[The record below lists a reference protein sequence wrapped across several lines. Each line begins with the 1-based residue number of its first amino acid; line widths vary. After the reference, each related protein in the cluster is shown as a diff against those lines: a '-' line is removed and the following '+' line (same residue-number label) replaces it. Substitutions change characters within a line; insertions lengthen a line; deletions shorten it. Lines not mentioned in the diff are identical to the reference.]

1 MAVEVEEKYGGAG
14 ASFFSTILAVEE
26 LSKVDASVAV
36 CMDVQNTL
44 VNTLLSNLGTEEQK
58 QKYLSALAT
67 DTVRKREYQQAAQ
80 LMHHATEVFGG
91 RLSQRARRV
100 WRRSISRR
108 VHTRNHYNQRP
119 SWKETSHTTR
129 IAKQ

>member
-80 LMHHATEVFGG
+80 LTLSSVAAFVSLRKRLGVTLLRCRQKLFQTE
-91 RLSQRARRV
+91 
-100 WRRSISRR
+100 
-108 VHTRNHYNQRP
+108 
-119 SWKETSHTTR
+119 TTFF
-129 IAKQ
+129 